1 MTTEIEQLEA
11 AIAAAN
17 KKFETKWATNAINR
31 ARFAIGNVFR
41 TKADT
46 KREIEHRKI
55 LTELR
60 RLARE
65 SWGDEKAN
73 WSSGYQDKWYLYFLH
88 TDAAWHIGR
97 YTAVQDQGC
106 VYFATIEAA
115 KAAIQTIGA
124 ERLMLLL
131 ED

>member
-97 YTAVQDQGC
+97 YTAAQDQGC
-106 VYFATIEAA
+106 VYFATLEAA
-115 KAAIQTIGA
+115 EAAIETIGA